1 MSSNIDI
8 KLTSQFTGKKAFRD
22 AESSISKLGTSA
34 KNLAKT
40 FGVSLAAAAFVK
52 YSKAAMAAA
61 AQDQKSQ
68 AALANSL
75 NNLGLA
81 YAKVD
86 VEGFIT
92 QMEAQA
98 NIADDVLRP
107 SFAQLAQVTG
117 SVAKTQDL
125 MKLAFDVSAGS
136 GLSFAASVDV
146 LSQAYVGNYKGL
158 KQLNL
163 GLTQGELA
171 GMRYIDIQKKIQAT
185 YTGAGA
191 ASLDTYQSQMDKLT
205 IATGNASE
213 KIGYALLDAIIKVS
227 GSKDIDGLVTKI
239 NSLASAF
246 ASVVTQ
252 VGNAVAA
259 LTGNETQKAFSP
271 GFAISGGR
279 AGSFTVPGTGLGNMP
294 LTGGS
299 NMDTQRYMLQQ
310 QKKAEEAAIKRQ
322 KELKAIED
330 ARIRNQ
336 QKILENQRKQA
347 LEAQK
352 KLVLDKASAFLTQ
365 ANNLFDMD
373 RIQLMAASMSKQTEE
388 DKVRIR
394 LKRELLDLED
404 AINNGNI
411 EASVRLAA
419 SVAKDAELLGQLRGK
434 MISLGDVPDPFAE
447 WLSSIQAILAALIAI
462 SNYKPTTSIYG
473 VSGTLASQGNNGMG
487 FGLGDFGPGNIPGLS
502 GESFGMGGYT
512 LPQGQHGVQNISVV
526 VNNAGSTITERDL
539 VSSITQGIY
548 NNQAS
553 GIPINY
559 STVY

>member
-8 KLTSQFTGKKAFRD
+8 KLTSQFTGKKAFKD

>member
-8 KLTSQFTGKKAFRD
+8 KLTSQFTGKKAFHD

-52 YSKAAMAAA
+52 YSKAAMNAA

-68 AALANSL
+68 ALLANSL

-81 YAKVD
+81 YSKVD
-86 VEGFIT
+86 VEGFISKL
-92 QMEAQA
+92 EAQTA
-98 NIADDVLRP
+98 IADDVLRP

-117 SVAKTQDL
+117 SVSKSQEL
-125 MKLAFDVSAGS
+125 MQLAFDASAGS
-136 GLSFAASVDV
+136 GLSYSSTIDII
-146 LSQAYVGNYKGL
+146 SQAYVGNYKGL

-163 GLTQGELA
+163 GLTQAELA
-171 GMRYIDIQKKIQAT
+171 AMSFNDIAKKIQT
-185 YTGAGA
+185 TFTGAGA
-191 ASLDTYQSQMDKLT
+191 TSLETYKGQMDKLT

-227 GSKDIDGLVTKI
+227 GSKDVDGLVTKI

-252 VGNAVAA
+252 VGNAIAA
-259 LTGNETQKAFSP
+259 LTGNEAQKAFSP

-279 AGSFTVPGTGLGNMP
+279 AGTFTVQGSGLGNMP

-299 NMDTQRYMLQQ
+299 NMDTQRYMLDQ
-310 QKKAEEAAIKRQ
+310 QKKAEEAALKRQ
-322 KELKAIED
+322 KELQAIEK
-330 ARIRNQ
+330 ARLLNQ
-336 QKILENQRKQA
+336 QKMLENAKKAQ

-365 ANNLFDMD
+365 AQRIFDMD
-373 RIQLMAASMSKQTEE
+373 RIELAAAAMSKQTEE

-394 LKRELLDLED
+394 LKQELLDLED
-404 AINNGNI
+404 AINAGNI
-411 EASVRLAA
+411 EGAVKLAA
-419 SVAKDAELLGQLRGK
+419 SVAKDAELLGTLRGK
-434 MISLGDVPDPFAE
+434 MIALGDVPDPFAD
-447 WLSSIQAILAALIAI
+447 WLASIQAILAALIAI
-462 SNYKPTTSIYG
+462 ANYKAPTSIYG
-473 VSGTLASQGNNGMG
+473 VPGTLASQGNNGMG
-487 FGLGDFGPGNIPGLS
+487 FGPGDFGPGNIPGLS

-539 VSSITQGIY
+539 VASITQGIY

-553 GIPINY
+553 GTPITY
-559 STVY
+559 STAY

>member
-8 KLTSQFTGKKAFRD
+8 KLTSQFTGKKAFKE

-68 AALANSL
+68 ALLANSL

-86 VEGFIT
+86 VEGFISKLES
-92 QMEAQA
+92 QSA
-98 NIADDVLRP
+98 IADDVLRP
-107 SFAQLAQVTG
+107 AFAQLAQVTG
-117 SVAKTQDL
+117 SVGKSQEM

-136 GLSFAASVDV
+136 GLSYASTIDI

-171 GMRYIDIQKKIQAT
+171 GMRYEDVQKKIQAT
-185 YTGAGA
+185 YSGAGA
-191 ASLDTYQSQMDKLT
+191 SSLETYRGQMDKLT

-227 GSKDIDGLVTKI
+227 GSKDVDGLVTKI
-239 NSLASAF
+239 NALASAF

-271 GFAISGGR
+271 GFVISGGR
-279 AGSFTVPGTGLGNMP
+279 AGTFTVPGTGLGNMP

-299 NMDTQRYMLQQ
+299 NMDTQRFMIAEA
-310 QKKAEEAAIKRQ
+310 KKAEEAAIKRQ
-322 KELKAIED
+322 KELQAIEN
-330 ARIRNQ
+330 ARLAS
-336 QKILENQRKQA
+336 QKKMLENAKKA
-347 LEAQK
+347 AAEAQK

-365 ANNLFDMD
+365 AQKLFDMD
-373 RIQLMAASMSKQTEE
+373 RIQLAAAALSKQTEE

-394 LKRELLDLED
+394 LKQEIMDLED
-404 AINNGNI
+404 AINAGNI
-411 EASVRLAA
+411 EGAVKLAA
-419 SVAKDAELLGQLRGK
+419 SVAKDAELLGQLRGD
-434 MISLGDVPDPFAE
+434 MIKLGDVPDPFAE
-447 WLSSIQAILAALIAI
+447 WLASINAILAALMAI
-462 SNYKPTTSIYG
+462 SKIVPTTFSGAPNNAYVG
-473 VSGTLASQGNNGMG
+473 GTNLGSDVYQSTLVGDALTNKLSKMDKENPYALSSYSGNSSGTTV
-487 FGLGDFGPGNIPGLS
+487 I
-502 GESFGMGGYT
+502 
-512 LPQGQHGVQNISVV
+512 
-526 VNNAGSTITERDL
+526 VNVAGSISTERDI
-539 VSSITQGIY
+539 VSAITQGIY
-548 NNQAS
+548 NNQAA
-553 GIPINY
+553 GTPISY

>member
-1 MSSNIDI
+1 MTSNIDI
-8 KLTSQFTGKKAFRD
+8 KLTSQFTGKKAFKE

-52 YSKAAMAAA
+52 YSKAAMNAA

-68 AALANSL
+68 ALLANSL

-86 VEGFIT
+86 VEGFISKLES
-92 QMEAQA
+92 QSA
-98 NIADDVLRP
+98 IADDVLRP
-107 SFAQLAQVTG
+107 AFAQLAQVTG
-117 SVAKTQDL
+117 SVGKSQEM

-136 GLSFAASVDV
+136 GLSYASTIDI

-171 GMRYIDIQKKIQAT
+171 GMRYEDVQKKIQAT
-185 YTGAGA
+185 YSGAGA
-191 ASLDTYQSQMDKLT
+191 SSLETYRGQMDKLT

-227 GSKDIDGLVTKI
+227 GSKDVDGLVTKI
-239 NSLASAF
+239 NALASAF

-279 AGSFTVPGTGLGNMP
+279 AGTFTVPKTGLGNMP

-299 NMDTQRYMLQQ
+299 NMDTQRFMIAEA
-310 QKKAEEAAIKRQ
+310 KKAEEAAIKRQ
-322 KELKAIED
+322 KELLAIEN
-330 ARIRNQ
+330 ARIAS
-336 QKILENQRKQA
+336 QKKMIENAKKAQ

-365 ANNLFDMD
+365 AQRIFDMD
-373 RIQLMAASMSKQTEE
+373 RIQLAAAALSKQSEE

-394 LKRELLDLED
+394 LKQELLDLED
-404 AINNGNI
+404 AINSGNI
-411 EASVRLAA
+411 EASIKLAA

-434 MISLGDVPDPFAE
+434 MIALGDVPDPFAE
-447 WLSSIQAILAALIAI
+447 WLNSIQAILAALIAI
-462 SNYKPTTSIYG
+462 ANYKPPTSIYG
-473 VSGTLASQGNNGMG
+473 VPGTLASQGNNGMG
-487 FGLGDFGPGNIPGLS
+487 FGTGNFGPGNIPGLS

-548 NNQAS
+548 NNQAA
-553 GIPINY
+553 GIPISY
-559 STVY
+559 STAF